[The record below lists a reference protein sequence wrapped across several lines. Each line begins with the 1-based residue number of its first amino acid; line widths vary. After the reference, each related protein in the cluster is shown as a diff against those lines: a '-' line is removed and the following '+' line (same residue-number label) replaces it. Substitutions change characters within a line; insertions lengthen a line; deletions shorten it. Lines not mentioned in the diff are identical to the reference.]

1 MGNFLLNNGVDKLK
15 NNYLNNGKFKRI
27 FGPGLLHGN
36 KPLHRNNFNFDGDK
50 IKNIILLEFA
60 D

>member
-50 IKNIILLEFA
+50 IKNHPT
-60 D
+60 